1 MSLIYIIEDEPIM
14 ADCIAAA
21 IAGIAEGSND
31 IAVFNDGVSAMEA
44 VNERLPDVI
53 LLDIML
59 TGPNGFAFLN
69 EMISYPDTAKI
80 PVILISSL
88 DLPKRDLSQYG
99 VVQTLDKAKMTPEDI
114 YAAIKSALQNDT
126 TTKNTT
132 SVDTLANIPDAIA
145 EPIIPESVP
154 PVVIPEN
161 PVVSLDDFKQK
172 LADSNQASDAKWHSY
187 ARYRFTPY

>member
-21 IAGIAEGSND
+21 IAGVAEGQND

-44 VNERLPDVI
+44 VNEHLPDVV

-88 DLPKRDLSQYG
+88 DLSKRDFSHYG
-99 VVQTLDKAKMTPEDI
+99 VVRTLDKAKMTPEDI
-114 YAAIKSALQNDT
+114 YAAIKLALQHGVTAKDDT
-126 TTKNTT
+126 KGAN
-132 SVDTLANIPDAIA
+132 LAANIPEAIA
-145 EPIIPESVP
+145 EPIIPE
-154 PVVIPEN
+154 VVAQPGPTSES

-172 LADSNQASDAKWHSY
+172 LAASNQDDDVK
-187 ARYRFTPY
+187 